1 MENQPAN
8 NNIIDVF
15 VIGAKKGWDI
25 AISSIIPNVIFAY
38 VLIQIMVA
46 SGLMKIMATAC
57 APLMAFFGLPGEAM
71 AVFLAALMS
80 MNGAA
85 GTAAALLA
93 NGQLEPVHVTIL
105 LPSILLMG
113 AKIQYL
119 GRMLGTAGVQ
129 KRFYLPL
136 LGVSIFNGILSLLVM
151 KFLVQFF

>member
-1 MENQPAN
+1 MGKEATNKN
-8 NNIIDVF
+8 LIDVF
-15 VIGAKKGWDI
+15 VTGARKGWDI

-38 VLIQIMVA
+38 ILIQIMVA
-46 SGLMKIMATAC
+46 SGFMKIMADFC
-57 APLMAFFGLPGEAM
+57 APLMAIFGLPGEAM
-71 AVFLAALMS
+71 AVFLAALMA

-105 LPSILLMG
+105 LPSILLLG
-113 AKIQYL
+113 AKIQFL

-136 LGVSIFNGILSLLVM
+136 LGVSVFNGILSLLVM